1 MWKFTKDGN
10 FSTNSAYLSIKVEMG
25 VENTFKGAWVW
36 KLDTIPK
43 IMSYLWLCMHNSALV
58 RDVLAGRGINCNP
71 LCPICRQQGESI
83 DHLLRECV
91 FARQFWLKI
100 RSPNIT
106 SPLQNQSLGDC
117 LHDNCHSKRIHH
129 SNVPWSAIFPFA
141 IWNLWKHYN
150 RVVFDNIPL
159 NTNLHGLCLSQA
171 VEYFYCVG
179 KMRKVSQ
186 RVLM

>member
-1 MWKFTKDGN
+1 MWKFTKDDN

-91 FARQFWLKI
+91 FAHQFWLKI

-106 SPLQNQSLGDC
+106 SPLHNQS
-117 LHDNCHSKRIHH
+117 
-129 SNVPWSAIFPFA
+129 
-141 IWNLWKHYN
+141 
-150 RVVFDNIPL
+150 
-159 NTNLHGLCLSQA
+159 
-171 VEYFYCVG
+171 
-179 KMRKVSQ
+179 
-186 RVLM
+186 